1 MPARSV
7 TFTAPREVRV
17 TESEVP
23 TPDDGEVLVE
33 TAYSAISPGTELL
46 IYRGEAPREL
56 EADET
61 IGALDGSLDY
71 PLRYGYAAVGTVA
84 AVGDAVDEAWLD
96 RRVFAFHPHESHF
109 CAPPTELHPVP
120 DDCSTAAAALLPNVE
135 TAVNFVMDGR
145 PMVGERV
152 VVFGQGLVGLL
163 TTAVLSSFPLAE
175 LVTVDSVAE
184 RRALSRAFGADES
197 VAPEEIDDRFDPSG
211 PSLDGDAR
219 GHTSDGADLTFELS
233 GNPAALDAAVGVTGY
248 DGRVVVGSWYGT
260 KPVTLDL
267 GGRFHRSRIR
277 LQNSQVSTLDPS
289 LRGRWDSDRRLDV
302 SWDRLADFDAE
313 GLLTHRVPVDEA
325 ERAYE
330 LLDSKSEASVGIL
343 FTYGGP

>member
-7 TFTAPREVRV
+7 TFTAPYEVRV
-17 TESEVP
+17 TESEIP
-23 TPDDGEVLVE
+23 MPDDDEVLVE
-33 TAYSAISPGTELL
+33 TEHSAISPGTELL
-46 IYRGEAPREL
+46 IYRGEAPTEL
-56 EADET
+56 KADEA
-61 IGALDGSLDY
+61 IAALDGSLDY
-71 PLRYGYAAVGTVA
+71 PLRYGYAAVGTVTA
-84 AVGDAVDEAWLD
+84 AGDAVDDEWVG

-109 CAPPTELHPVP
+109 CATPADLHPVP
-120 DDCSTAAAALLPNVE
+120 DDCSAAAATLLPNVE
-135 TAVNFVMDGR
+135 TAVNFAMDGR

-175 LVTVDSVAE
+175 LVTVDGIAD
-184 RRALSRAFGADES
+184 RRQLSQEFGADES
-197 VAPEEIDDRFDPSG
+197 VAPEEVGDRFDPSG
-211 PSLDGDAR
+211 PLEGETR
-219 GHTSDGADLTFELS
+219 GYADDGADLTFELS
-233 GNPAALDAAVGVTGY
+233 GNPAALDAAVAATGY

-260 KPVTLDL
+260 KPATLDL

-289 LRGRWDSDRRLDV
+289 LRGRWNSDRRLDV
-302 SWDRLADFDAE
+302 AWDRLAELDAE
-313 GLLTHRVPVDEA
+313 RLLSHRVSVDDA

-330 LLDSKSEASVGIL
+330 LLDSRSATSVGVL